1 MQAIVWWIIPVVAT
15 VVAVVWV
22 SIANRPRPP
31 ADTTDSVAEHER
43 FRAAMERT
51 LHRAPLGGQLE
62 DEDDDDDD
70 GVDDA
75 ERDA

>member
-15 VVAVVWV
+15 VIAVVWV

-31 ADTTDSVAEHER
+31 ADTSDSVAEHER

-51 LHRAPLGGQLE
+51 LHRAPVGWQP
-62 DEDDDDDD
+62 EDDDVELDPD
-70 GVDDA
+70 
-75 ERDA
+75 ERDT

>member
-1 MQAIVWWIIPVVAT
+1 
-15 VVAVVWV
+15 VWV

-31 ADTTDSVAEHER
+31 ADTSDSVAEHER

-51 LHRAPLGGQLE
+51 LHRAPLGWQP
-62 DEDDDDDD
+62 EDDDLEHDPD
-70 GVDDA
+70 